1 MSLTLHKAK
10 PDKLATDIWRSSER
24 LGGKFKAA
32 E

>member
-24 LGGKFKAA
+24 LRAVA
-32 E
+32 RA